1 MTQSLIFTII
11 YSIIISYIY
20 KKKIYGSSLL
30 FIYTGVN
37 LLTSF
42 LIVDNQ
48 TIKEFLSYSMLCN
61 IFILFGYLLIKNK
74 NSVFD
79 IKNQIINP
87 NILNKVFLI
96 FSLFIFYHYF
106 MIGIPFLSE
115 NIDTLRFNVRASG
128 LFGLPSRLAFYGIT
142 VLFVI
147 TLLSF
152 EYDFVKKIHL
162 VGYFL
167 IIFLFILLQSGKSSV
182 LPLFFYLIICI
193 PFINNKKKYIYN
205 KKNFI
210 FLIILILYYFVFI
223 YNRLQSIS
231 SDNIFEYYILR
242 KTEIAYNSGI
252 FLLYNMS
259 HNDFNFVFNNA
270 VLNDLFYPIF
280 TLFEENVTTLNE
292 QLSRALYF
300 NYTSLSVPV
309 TPGWFAYHYFIF
321 RESALLTFA
330 YSFCFGIFN
339 GFLENKAMASS
350 SLVKKTTFI
359 TIMYWMWAGYTKGN
373 IYYIVL
379 NLLLTLLILFMINI
393 YFKKNKTE

>member
-1 MTQSLIFTII
+1 
-11 YSIIISYIY
+11 
-20 KKKIYGSSLL
+20 
-30 FIYTGVN
+30 
-37 LLTSF
+37 
-42 LIVDNQ
+42 
-48 TIKEFLSYSMLCN
+48 
-61 IFILFGYLLIKNK
+61 
-74 NSVFD
+74 
-79 IKNQIINP
+79 
-87 NILNKVFLI
+87 
-96 FSLFIFYHYF
+96 
-106 MIGIPFLSE
+106 
-115 NIDTLRFNVRASG
+115 
-128 LFGLPSRLAFYGIT
+128 
-142 VLFVI
+142 
-147 TLLSF
+147 
-152 EYDFVKKIHL
+152 
-162 VGYFL
+162 
-167 IIFLFILLQSGKSSV
+167 
-182 LPLFFYLIICI
+182 
-193 PFINNKKKYIYN
+193 
-205 KKNFI
+205 
-210 FLIILILYYFVFI
+210 
-223 YNRLQSIS
+223 
-231 SDNIFEYYILR
+231 
-242 KTEIAYNSGI
+242 
-252 FLLYNMS
+252 MS

>member
-42 LIVDNQ
+42 FIVDNQ

-79 IKNQIINP
+79 IKNQIINH

-142 VLFVI
+142 ALFVI

-152 EYDFVKKIHL
+152 EYDFIKKKHL

-167 IIFLFILLQSGKSSV
+167 IIFLFVLFQSGKSSV

-193 PFINNKKKYIYN
+193 PYINNTKKYIYT
-205 KKNFI
+205 KKNFL
-210 FLIILILYYFVFI
+210 FLIIIVLYYFLFI
-223 YNRLQSIS
+223 FYKLQSIT
-231 SDNIFEYYILR
+231 NIDVLEYYILR
-242 KTEIAYNSGI
+242 KTVIAYNSGI

-321 RESALLTFA
+321 RESALLTFT

-350 SLVKKTTFI
+350 SLIIKTTFI